1 MKRVLIVEDDAMWVA
16 VLSRYARGVD
26 AEVRTVVSGG
36 QAMDMIDSWQPDALV
51 VDMLLAGETGMALL
65 NELRSHDDLAKLPV
79 VLCTGV
85 GLKLSDVA
93 DFGVVAVLDKS
104 TMKPEDV
111 KSALIEVLYGGE

>member
-36 QAMDMIDSWQPDALV
+36 QAMDVIDSWQPDALV